1 MYERTSCVVIVT
13 SIGKI
18 DILGGY
24 QRAWERAASLKIDA
38 AGFHETHLLGYSGN
52 RAPRCVVGCEPFWP
66 SDQLELNGSTGT
78 VRISAVGASN
88 RLNERGP

>member
-1 MYERTSCVVIVT
+1 MTVA

-38 AGFHETHLLGYSGN
+38 AGFHETHLLGYSDN
-52 RAPRCVVGCEPFWP
+52 RAPRCVAGCELFWLK
-66 SDQLELNGSTGT
+66 SNQLELNGSTGT
-78 VRISAVGASN
+78 GMISAVGASN